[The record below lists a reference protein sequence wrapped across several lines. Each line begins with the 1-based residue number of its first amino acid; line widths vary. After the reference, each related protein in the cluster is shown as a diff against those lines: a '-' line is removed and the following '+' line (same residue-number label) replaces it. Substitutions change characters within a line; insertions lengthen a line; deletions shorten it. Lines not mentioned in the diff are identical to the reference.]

1 MIEHI
6 ERHPGVRDRA
16 IFVGGP
22 EDIVPL
28 SFGKDLPAMR
38 DWVPKHFDFAGYI
51 IGEHPERIRQPRRL
65 AREPRLSARTSGC
78 ASSRSADRAS
88 ARI

>member
-1 MIEHI
+1 M
-6 ERHPGVRDRA
+6 RDRA
-16 IFVGGP
+16 IFVGEP

-51 IGEHPERIRQPRRL
+51 IGEHPGTFGSRADAAPNASVIVPT
-65 AREPRLSARTSGC
+65 SAF
-78 ASSRSADRAS
+78 ASSPSAARAS